1 MSLPVVFPRVF
12 QLRQIQ
18 AKEGVDL
25 TNLRLKNRGLAP
37 INCYYSCPRFI
48 RAAS

>member
-18 AKEGVDL
+18 AEEGVDL
-25 TNLRLKNRGLAP
+25 TNLRLENRGLAP
-37 INCYYSCPRFI
+37 INWMVRHTSN
-48 RAAS
+48 AK

>member
-18 AKEGVDL
+18 AEEGVDL
-25 TNLRLKNRGLAP
+25 TNLRLENRGLAP
-37 INCYYSCPRFI
+37 INWMVRYAIDSK
-48 RAAS
+48 